1 MAQDHI
7 IDKLNKQNNMSRFQS
22 FTEREKKML
31 AEALWRRQRCFIAG
45 DRMFKDYEELLNE
58 VLEEIDYIPGKLL

>member
-1 MAQDHI
+1 
-7 IDKLNKQNNMSRFQS
+7 
-22 FTEREKKML
+22 ML

>member
-1 MAQDHI
+1 
-7 IDKLNKQNNMSRFQS
+7 MSERFKD

-45 DRMFKDYEELLNE
+45 DRMFKDYELLLNE
-58 VLEEIDYIPGKLL
+58 VLGEVDYIPGRIL